1 MTDIATLNDNFRT
14 TFTGGQVLLT
24 AGIDSMS
31 MDDKANILSM
41 VRNFNDFNKGNDPYK
56 EHDFG
61 SFDYKGN
68 KIFFKIDYYDRFNKR
83 FASENPADQAV
94 TTRVM
99 TIMLAEEY

>member
-1 MTDIATLNDNFRT
+1 MNDIATLNDTFRK

-31 MDDKANILSM
+31 MDDKANILSKE
-41 VRNFNDFNKGNDPYK
+41 RNFNDFTEDNDPYG

-68 KIFFKIDYYDRFNKR
+68 KIFFKIDYYDLNYEFM
-83 FASENPADQAV
+83 SENPANPDI
-94 TTRVM
+94 TNRVL
-99 TIMLAEEY
+99 TILLSCEY